1 VDTYDLALTLAGVAI
16 LGAAV
21 VPRLLAERPLSFPV
35 VYILAGMAAFAL
47 PFGLARPD
55 PVNDGESVEH
65 LTELVVLISLMGSG
79 LRLDR
84 PVGWKSWKVT
94 WRLLAVAM
102 PITIAGAAFLGWWM
116 LGFLPATA
124 LLLGAVLAPTD
135 PVLAS
140 DVQVG
145 PPGEEEED
153 EVRFALT
160 SEAGLNDGLA
170 FPFTN
175 AAIAA
180 LGAATLGDW
189 VGGWFLEDVLLKL
202 FVGVLVG
209 FLVGRGL
216 AWAAFRLP
224 KASGRLAESAE
235 GFVAI
240 AATLLAYGLGEI
252 FHGYGFLSV
261 FVAAV
266 TLRDYE
272 RGHDYHQVLH
282 EFAESTERLLMA
294 GMLVLLGGAVV
305 GGVLEPLTLRGAV
318 FGLVLVLVLRPLS
331 GAIALLG
338 IRRPARERAAIAF
351 FGIRGLG
358 SAYYLAHALQ
368 EGDFGRADEL
378 WAVVTFVI
386 LVSAVL
392 HGLTATPVMLRLEQR
407 RANRRQARERA
418 GAPPEAVDE
427 QSVAP
432 VAAAPDGSG

>member
-1 VDTYDLALTLAGVAI
+1 VDTYDLALTLAGIAI

-35 VYILAGMAAFAL
+35 VYIAAGVAAFAL
-47 PFGLARPD
+47 PLGLPRPD
-55 PVNDGESVEH
+55 PVADGDTVER
-65 LTELVVLISLMGSG
+65 LTELVVVISLMGSG

-84 PVGWKSWKVT
+84 PVGWRSWQVT

-102 PITIAGAAFLGWWM
+102 PITIAGAALLGWWI
-116 LGFLPATA
+116 LGLVPATA

-180 LGAATLGDW
+180 VVAATVGDW
-189 VGGWFLEDVLLKL
+189 IGGWLLEDVVVKL
-202 FVGVLVG
+202 IVGVVVGLLVG
-209 FLVGRGL
+209 QGL
-216 AWAAFRLP
+216 ALAAFRLP
-224 KASGRLAESAE
+224 EASGRLAESAE
-235 GFVAI
+235 GFVAV
-240 AATLLAYGLGEI
+240 AATLLAYGIGELC
-252 FHGYGFLSV
+252 HGYGFLSV
-261 FVAAV
+261 FVAAC
-266 TLRDYE
+266 TLRAYE

-282 EFAESTERLLMA
+282 RFAESTERLLMA

-305 GGVLEPLTLRGAV
+305 GGVLAPLTVRGAA

-331 GAIALLG
+331 GWVAQWRTG
-338 IRRPARERAAIAF
+338 RPRHERAAISF

-368 EGDFGRADEL
+368 EAEFGRADEL
-378 WAVVTFVI
+378 WAIVTFVI
-386 LVSAVL
+386 LLSAVL
-392 HGLTATPVMLRLEQR
+392 HGLTATPVMQRLERRRLIGTRSR
-407 RANRRQARERA
+407 RAAERRRGQ
-418 GAPPEAVDE
+418 GAVEPMPP
-427 QSVAP
+427 AP
-432 VAAAPDGSG
+432 APAD

>member
-1 VDTYDLALTLAGVAI
+1 
-16 LGAAV
+16 
-21 VPRLLAERPLSFPV
+21 
-35 VYILAGMAAFAL
+35 
-47 PFGLARPD
+47 
-55 PVNDGESVEH
+55 
-65 LTELVVLISLMGSG
+65 
-79 LRLDR
+79 
-84 PVGWKSWKVT
+84 
-94 WRLLAVAM
+94 
-102 PITIAGAAFLGWWM
+102 M
-116 LGFLPATA
+116 LGFVPATA

-209 FLVGRGL
+209 WLVGRGL
-216 AWAAFRLP
+216 AFAAFRLP

-235 GFVAI
+235 GFVAV
-240 AATLLAYGLGEI
+240 AATLLAYGLGELL
-252 FHGYGFLSV
+252 HGYGFLSV

-305 GGVLEPLTLRGAV
+305 GGVLEPLTLQGAAFGV
-318 FGLVLVLVLRPLS
+318 FLVLVLRPLS
-331 GAIALLG
+331 GAVALLG
-338 IRRPARERAAIAF
+338 IKRPTRERAAIAF

-368 EGDFGRADEL
+368 EADFGHAEEL
-378 WAVVTFVI
+378 WAIVTFVI
-386 LVSAVL
+386 LISAVL
-392 HGLTATPVMLRLEQR
+392 HGVTATPVMQRLEQR
-407 RANRRQARERA
+407 RSTRRSARE
-418 GAPPEAVDE
+418 
-427 QSVAP
+427 
-432 VAAAPDGSG
+432 AAARRDETAGDRQPAAVPTVPEPLD

>member
-1 VDTYDLALTLAGVAI
+1 MDTYDLALTLAGLAI

-35 VYILAGMAAFAL
+35 VYIAAGAAAFAL

-55 PVNDGESVEH
+55 PVADGESVEH

-79 LRLDR
+79 LRIDR
-84 PVGWKSWKVT
+84 PVGWRSWLVT
-94 WRLLAVAM
+94 WRLLAIAM
-102 PITIAGAAFLGWWM
+102 PLTIAGAALLGWWM
-116 LGFLPATA
+116 LGFVPATA

-180 LGAATLGDW
+180 LGAVTLTDW
-189 VGGWFLEDVLLKL
+189 VGGWFLEDVVFKL
-202 FVGVLVG
+202 IVGVAVG
-209 FLVGRGL
+209 WAVGRGL
-216 AWAAFRLP
+216 ALAAFRLP

-235 GFVAI
+235 GFVAV
-240 AATLLAYGLGEI
+240 AATLLAYGVGELC
-252 FHGYGFLSV
+252 HGYGFLSV
-261 FVAAV
+261 FVAAC
-266 TLRDYE
+266 TLRAYE

-282 EFAESTERLLMA
+282 KFAESTERLLMA

-305 GGVLEPLTLRGAV
+305 GGVLGPLTLRGAV
-318 FGLVLVLVLRPLS
+318 FGVVLVLVLRPLAGWIAQWRS
-331 GAIALLG
+331 G
-338 IRRPARERAAIAF
+338 RPRRERAAIAF

-368 EGDFGRADEL
+368 EADFGRADEL
-378 WAVVTFVI
+378 WAIVTFVI
-386 LVSAVL
+386 LLSAVL
-392 HGLTATPVMLRLEQR
+392 HGLTATPVMRQLER
-407 RANRRQARERA
+407 RRSIGARNRPAAEHDRTDATAEPVPP
-418 GAPPEAVDE
+418 AP
-427 QSVAP
+427 AP
-432 VAAAPDGSG
+432 VD